1 MLSLPPH
8 VLATLAYRRW
18 CWSGSDAVFT
28 PGKRG
33 ALLRL
38 LGDLPTWFT

>member
-1 MLSLPPH
+1 MILPAH

-18 CWSGSDAVFT
+18 CWSRSTAVFV

-38 LGDLPTWFT
+38 LGDLPCFFC